1 MQTGYQELTEQWTE
15 TGQMKKTGLE
25 GLFVGWLLATGRM
38 LAQRLSEGDWLLQV
52 RRRLVCERKLVTDWL
67 TVVDWYQADQL
78 EKPAFS
84 EAQMSSFIPD
94 VSMYVSR
101 VYAAKCYCIL

>member
-1 MQTGYQELTEQWTE
+1 
-15 TGQMKKTGLE
+15 MKKTGLE

-67 TVVDWYQADQL
+67 TVVDWYKAD
-78 EKPAFS
+78 
-84 EAQMSSFIPD
+84 
-94 VSMYVSR
+94 
-101 VYAAKCYCIL
+101 